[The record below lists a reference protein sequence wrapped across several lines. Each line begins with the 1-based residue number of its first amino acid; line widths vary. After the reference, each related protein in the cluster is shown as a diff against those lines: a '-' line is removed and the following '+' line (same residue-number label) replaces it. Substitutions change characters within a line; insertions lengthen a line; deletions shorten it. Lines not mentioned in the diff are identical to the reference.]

1 MNLPAIAYFY
11 SWNHF
16 LFMLLM
22 QADENRAAILTDLTF
37 SSSSSFSLS
46 VSLHPLFVPCRLIQ
60 GHMVPL
66 NMTQGMGKAR
76 DTQLSVLYS
85 FCQPPSIDESDLK
98 GGRSSYVDRY
108 SCISIYYQ
116 KRGGGITVCLS
127 GHGLPPSGWRDYGRR
142 WFPAFFC
149 LVGVEIAGSGI
160 WIILL

>member
-1 MNLPAIAYFY
+1 MSLSAIAYFY

-22 QADENRAAILTDLTF
+22 QADENRAAILTDLT
-37 SSSSSFSLS
+37 SISS

-85 FCQPPSIDESDLK
+85 FCQPPSIDESDLR
-98 GGRSSYVDRY
+98 GGGHRM
-108 SCISIYYQ
+108 SIDIPVYPYITRK
-116 KRGGGITVCLS
+116 KRGGITVCLS

-142 WFPAFFC
+142 WFPAFFVWSAWK
-149 LVGVEIAGSGI
+149 LREVEYG
-160 WIILL
+160 LFCYKR